1 MILSIII
8 LALIVAGIL
17 VYDMPKPKPK
27 QPKKRKYQVPSSF
40 WDDYNHCVLS
50 ISNMKI
56 DDTVRVENLIDN
68 IMYQYVELMEYCVYI
83 EKMSNLVDQYNKKVK
98 TFLLSNNLN

>member
-27 QPKKRKYQVPSSF
+27 QPKKRKFQIPASF
-40 WDDYNHCVLS
+40 WDDYNHCQLS
-50 ISNMKI
+50 INNMKI
-56 DDTVRVENLIDN
+56 EDTVKVENLIDN
-68 IMYQYVELMEYCVYI
+68 IMYQYVELLDYSVYL
-83 EKMSNLVDQYNKKVK
+83 EKMSNLVDAYNKKVK
-98 TFLLSNNLN
+98 SFLLSNNLN